1 MIGQS
6 ILFKKIW
13 RFILLLILILLTF
26 SYAMFEG
33 GFVSWFLFY
42 SFLPFAIYCI
52 ALSLYS
58 LNELEVTRIL
68 PKSDFNDGESLKVT
82 VKVKRTK
89 AFPLF
94 FLLIEDQL
102 DEPLKSAQ
110 QRKKAKA
117 LILPGLKKEFS
128 YEYIID
134 ELPRGEHFFRSF
146 TLKIGDPLGLFE
158 KEKTFTQEGKVI
170 VYPAYSELFY
180 QPFENQYDQGLTASR
195 ERVQR
200 DTSMAVGVRGYQ
212 PGDRFSWI
220 NWKASA
226 KRNEIMTKE
235 FEQRQSHDVFV
246 IMDCGPDKCFEAVVS
261 YTASLVRAV
270 LKKGAQT
277 GFLTFSKDR
286 AYFPI
291 SGGEPHLRQLFYHL
305 AKIEAKSSKTFEK
318 VIEAEGLF
326 IQQTVSFILVTAQ
339 LTKPLIEKVSFLG
352 QRKGSITLFLIK
364 GKKETASD
372 NERSLIAVANARGIR
387 VVMVNEGEQRSAFS
401 EVSLRV

>member
-1 MIGQS
+1 MKKRW
-6 ILFKKIW
+6 ILFKKVW
-13 RFILLLILILLTF
+13 KFILLLILILLTF

-42 SFLPFAIYCI
+42 SFLPFAIYCM
-52 ALSLYS
+52 ALSFYS
-58 LNELEVTRIL
+58 LNELEITRIL
-68 PKSDFNDGESLKVT
+68 PKSDFHAGETLTVT
-82 VKVKRTK
+82 VKVKRAN

-94 FLLIEDQL
+94 FLLIEDNVS
-102 DEPLKSAQ
+102 EPLKSAQ
-110 QRKKAKA
+110 QRVTKS
-117 LILPGLKKEFS
+117 LILPGVKKEFS
-128 YEYIID
+128 YEYIIH

-158 KEKTFTQEGKVI
+158 KEKTFDQEGKII

-200 DTSMAVGVRGYQ
+200 DTSMAVGVRDYQ

-246 IMDCGPDKCFEAVVS
+246 LMDSVPDQCFEAVVS
-261 YTASLVRAV
+261 FTASLVRAV

-277 GFLTFSKDR
+277 GLITHSKDR

-291 SGGEPHLRQLFYHL
+291 NGGEAHLRQLFYHL
-305 AKIEAKSSKTFEK
+305 AKIEATSLKPFDK
-318 VIEAEGLF
+318 VIETEGLF
-326 IQQTVSFILVTAQ
+326 IQQSVSFLLVTAQ
-339 LTKPLIEKVSFLG
+339 LTKPLLEKASFLG
-352 QRKGSITLFLIK
+352 QRKGSIVLFLIK
-364 GKKETASD
+364 GHKETASD
-372 NERSLIAVANARGIR
+372 NERSLISIANARGIR
-387 VVMVNEGEQRSAFS
+387 IIMVNEGEQRSAFS
-401 EVSLRV
+401 EVGFRV